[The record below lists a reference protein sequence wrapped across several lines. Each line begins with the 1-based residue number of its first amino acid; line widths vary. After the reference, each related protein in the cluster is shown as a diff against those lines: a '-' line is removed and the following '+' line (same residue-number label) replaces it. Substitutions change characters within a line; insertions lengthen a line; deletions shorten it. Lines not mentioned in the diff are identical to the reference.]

1 MERLNRYLLTHYPL
15 LWNTR
20 VLWVLLANVIIHLL
34 FFLGGL
40 GAVNRTNLINYNSP
54 ERVGGESLYTISVL
68 FSLVVLIV
76 WCIFYLRNNAF
87 KSFYRVGKGYLPK
100 EFGLILL
107 IIFTSICYPQSFEFG
122 VRLGV
127 RNITSREQMM
137 KEVNDVNKAMVYVPL
152 EKVSYF
158 VLNTC
163 EAKKTRR
170 KDQPEYIQPYDPQT
184 DPPNVDSE
192 IIRAMQQPDA
202 YSYLHYCS
210 TFLPQRHYQLEDELT
225 ISYRNR
231 QWLVQQRHDS
241 IEQSLRR
248 LFTILNKYGIDYNLD
263 EKQLVNAVFQTGDYR
278 LSRLFPT
285 EEHSYD
291 NGIMIDNKY
300 YLTTHDL
307 TSLYDFIAECQP
319 GGKSNRDVLFAWN
332 FYGYIAISLAI
343 LLLCYRRFS
352 RKVFLISV
360 IGSLV
365 WMILVGL
372 ITMSGDAET
381 AFPILLLLLCSLF
394 LLFALILL
402 AQKNS
407 KTAAGVLLCWHA
419 YLAPFVVML
428 IVLLIDN
435 YRDSMYYSYNYMKY
449 DVLRLRYP
457 FSTWVVDHTAEI
469 FLVNIAVVALYI
481 AFVFNRWAK
490 RWQVMPDE

>member
-20 VLWVLLANVIIHLL
+20 VVWVLLANVIIHLL

-40 GAVNRTNLINYNSP
+40 AAVNRTNLINYRSP

-87 KSFYRVGKGYLPK
+87 KSFYRIDKGYLAK

-107 IIFTSICYPQSFEFG
+107 IIFTSTCYPQSYEFG

-127 RNITSREQMM
+127 RNITGKEQMM
-137 KEVNDVNKAMVYVPL
+137 KEVNDVNRAMVYVPL
-152 EKVSYF
+152 NNVSYF

-170 KDQPEYIQPYDPQT
+170 KDQPEYIQPYDSQT
-184 DPPNVDSE
+184 DGPNVDSAA
-192 IIRAMQQPDA
+192 IRRAMQQPDA

-210 TFLPQRHYQLEDELT
+210 TFLPQRNYQLEDEQI

-231 QWLVQQRHDS
+231 QWLLHQRRDS
-241 IEQSLRR
+241 IEQSILR
-248 LFTILNKYGIDYNLD
+248 LFTILNKYDISYNLD
-263 EKQLVNAVFQTGDYR
+263 EKQLVNAVFQSADYR
-278 LSRLFPT
+278 LSTILPT
-285 EEHSYD
+285 ERHSYE
-291 NGIMIDNKY
+291 NEVLIENKY
-300 YLTTHDL
+300 FLTTHDL

-319 GGKSNRDVLFAWN
+319 GGKNIRDVLLGWN
-332 FYGYIAISLAI
+332 VYGYIALLLAI
-343 LLLCYRRFS
+343 VLLCYRRFS

-360 IGSLV
+360 VGSLV
-365 WMILVGL
+365 WMILVGI
-372 ITMSGDAET
+372 ITMGGDAKN
-381 AFPILLLLLCSLF
+381 AFPVVVLLLCPFF

-407 KTAAGVLLCWHA
+407 KTATGVLLSWHA
-419 YLAPFVVML
+419 YLAPFIVML
-428 IVLLIDN
+428 IVLLINN
-435 YRDSMYYSYNYMKY
+435 YRDSMYYSYNYVEQDCAFATLSAPGWLIIRQKS
-449 DVLRLRYP
+449 LLQTLPLLP
-457 FSTWVVDHTAEI
+457 FTLLL
-469 FLVNIAVVALYI
+469 FLIAGQKDG
-481 AFVFNRWAK
+481 R
-490 RWQVMPDE
+490 